1 MYKYNLLILYI
12 IWNNILLKH
21 QKTGAKLDVI
31 IEVLTEGTN
40 QQLRNT

>member
-12 IWNNILLKH
+12 IWIHILLKH
-21 QKTGAKLDVI
+21 QKIGAKLDVI